1 MFWFQLMYY
10 WKWSQFWKNWESR
23 NFLMNGLYTNLSK
36 LTVQWIQNFFC
47 CRICIPNSGGFLGDT
62 SNCLIQS
69 LSIIAAHQEQKC
81 DEQELNKSIG
91 KWNFIKTLSTMC
103 HITSGVVFFDHAN
116 DAHHW
121 YPYFFLRD
129 WDNDPHNKT
138 LAPCNIFQRVFMLL
152 GRIYEFYKPVIVGH
166 F

>member
-1 MFWFQLMYY
+1 MYY

-81 DEQELNKSIG
+81 DENLAEQEHRKMKLHKDSLHNVPYNERSRFLWSCQWCASLIP
-91 KWNFIKTLSTMC
+91 L
-103 HITSGVVFFDHAN
+103 FFV
-116 DAHHW
+116 
-121 YPYFFLRD
+121 RD

-152 GRIYEFYKPVIVGH
+152 GRIYEFYNLS
-166 F
+166 